1 MDKDFNLICKSD
13 LILDEDGDQIITGYE
28 FWYQYRFDVVR
39 YEDIIRMADE
49 YLGDYEPSNDTKEKY
64 SIR

>member
-1 MDKDFNLICKSD
+1 MDKDFNLICKCD
-13 LILDEDGDQIITGYE
+13 FILDEEGDQIITGYE
-28 FWYQYRFDVVR
+28 YGEQYRLDVVR